1 MTRDRDFERAT
12 TDWLDAGSDS
22 TPPHV
27 IDAVLLAVR
36 TTPQERDLR
45 IPWRI
50 PSMKSPLFAAATVA
64 VILAAVFIA
73 IYGPGLGGTN
83 NAPAAGSTVAPSPTA
98 TTRPTPRPTP
108 APPPIDTMGWN
119 TYESERYGFSIGYP
133 PDWTTI
139 PAEHAWTWARD
150 GGNWLSKGMEAF
162 MAPAYAVRVSV
173 WPIPLEP
180 REMIDSVEDLQAWVA
195 NYCDRMD
202 QSAACT
208 DLDSW
213 STPMCLEVRDCH
225 PALMVEFGSDV
236 QGFFSGGTY
245 GADTMMV
252 VSVWWPDDAPA
263 TRPYGGSKHLL
274 KAFLETMG
282 VCPSTDS
289 QGPRSPACQ
298 P

>member
-50 PSMKSPLFAAATVA
+50 PSMKSPLYAAAAVA
-64 VILAAVFIA
+64 VVLFAVFFA
-73 IYGPGLGGTN
+73 TYGDGLWGAGRAPGSD
-83 NAPAAGSTVAPSPTA
+83 STTQPSPTA
-98 TTRPTPRPTP
+98 TARPTPRPTP
-108 APPPIDTMGWN
+108 APSPIDTTVWK
-119 TYESERYGFSIGYP
+119 TYQSERYGFSIGYP
-133 PDWTTI
+133 PDWTVL
-139 PAEHAWTWARD
+139 PAEHAWTWGRD
-150 GGNWLSKGMEAF
+150 GDNWLSKGMEAF

-180 REMIDSVEDLQAWVA
+180 GQTIDGVEEMQSWVA
-195 NYCDRMD
+195 DYCQRTH
-202 QSAACT
+202 QSSVCA
-208 DLDSW
+208 DLDSS

-225 PALMVEFGSDV
+225 PALLVEFAHDV
-236 QGFFSGGTY
+236 QAFFTGGQY

-252 VSVWWPDDAPA
+252 VSVWWPDDARA
-263 TRPYGGSKHLL
+263 TLRYGGSKHLL
-274 KAFLETMG
+274 KAFLATMG
-282 VCPSTDS
+282 VCPSADS
-289 QGPRSPACQ
+289 QELRSPGCQ
-298 P
+298 L